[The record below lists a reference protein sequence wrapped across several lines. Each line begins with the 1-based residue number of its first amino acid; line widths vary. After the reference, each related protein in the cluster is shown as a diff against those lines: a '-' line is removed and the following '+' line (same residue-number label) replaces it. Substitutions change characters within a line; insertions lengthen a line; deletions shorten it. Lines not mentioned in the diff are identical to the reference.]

1 MAKVTGPLMSMSA
14 SGAFAKSMVFAA
26 NKGRNIVR
34 QLVTPAN
41 PKTSAQIA
49 VRNKLRVAAA
59 IQKVINRTTQQ
70 ATAVAMRD
78 EVALRNKAPSG
89 QTWNATVTAEVVG
102 ALGAKYT
109 AATTAYAGVTANDWN
124 TAALALATPYAALTM
139 PNPSGSGT
147 VTVTAGEQFFRHVY
161 ALYTA
166 GVINTPPST
175 PPTYA

>member
-124 TAALALATPYAALTM
+124 TAALALSVPYAPLVM

-147 VTVTAGEQFFRHVY
+147 VTVSAGEQFFRHQH

-166 GVINTPPST
+166 GVLTSAPTT